1 MLATIMRD
9 ESVFTPPSSWLSP
22 LPHPLPFNPWLAPEE
37 KSRLYRFV
45 ATFGICV
52 TIIVLNSALNVLQ
65 LAFVSCLP

>member
-1 MLATIMRD
+1 MRA
-9 ESVFTPPSSWLSP
+9 SL
-22 LPHPLPFNPWLAPEE
+22 HPLLQGSPHSPTPYPLTHDWPGGK